1 MLPVQRW
8 GHARKAVAVRRVAE
22 PVLTAAAV
30 GKDEPLPA
38 GGSVRAAAA

>member
-1 MLPVQRW
+1 MVPVQRW
-8 GHARKAVAVRRVAE
+8 GHARKAVAVWRVAE

-30 GKDEPLPA
+30 GQHEPLSV